1 MKTWFLR
8 IRFFSSLNPI
18 LKPFP
23 ASPNSHPKKW
33 MRRLVIMTTQNTPCH
48 QQQKRWVVDFDRK
61 CLSKQHFLIHID
73 EWTRHTS
80 CRRLW
85 PLATQSTRLETSD
98 NMLSTAPLNTST
110 SNFMA
115 AARHEMCRQLEIIG
129 SRLTF
134 IQPEKEVKKTK
145 GKEPTRYNI
154 NILKKK

>member
-1 MKTWFLR
+1 
-8 IRFFSSLNPI
+8 
-18 LKPFP
+18 
-23 ASPNSHPKKW
+23 
-33 MRRLVIMTTQNTPCH
+33 
-48 QQQKRWVVDFDRK
+48 
-61 CLSKQHFLIHID
+61 
-73 EWTRHTS
+73 
-80 CRRLW
+80 
-85 PLATQSTRLETSD
+85 
-98 NMLSTAPLNTST
+98 MLSTAPLNTST